1 MTNKGYVNFFGGGG
15 GGGRNL
21 GALWEMCNWRIVD
34 APVATTVVS

>member
-1 MTNKGYVNFFGGGG
+1 MGGGG
-15 GGGRNL
+15 GNL